1 MVGGAFPVARCAA
14 RCGMPSL
21 GTLYRST
28 AKRLLTLCSLDFPAD
43 KVEISFEPALL
54 GMFVLTLYEGRGL
67 GENDP
72 ASRPNPYVVATL
84 GEM

>member
-1 MVGGAFPVARCAA
+1 MQRTWRIDSLLSRC
-14 RCGMPSL
+14 
-21 GTLYRST
+21 
-28 AKRLLTLCSLDFPAD
+28 FPAD
-43 KVEISFEPALL
+43 QVEISFEPALL

>member
-1 MVGGAFPVARCAA
+1 MLHRCAIGCEPASWAPLQSNAA
-14 RCGMPSL
+14 RYEVLVTRVSPS
-21 GTLYRST
+21 
-28 AKRLLTLCSLDFPAD
+28 DQ
-43 KVEISFEPALL
+43 VEISFEPALL
-54 GMFVLTLYEGRGL
+54 GMFVLTLYEGKGL

>member
-1 MVGGAFPVARCAA
+1 M
-14 RCGMPSL
+14 
-21 GTLYRST
+21 
-28 AKRLLTLCSLDFPAD
+28 
-43 KVEISFEPALL
+43 EISFEPALL
-54 GMFVLTLYEGRGL
+54 GMFVLTLYEGKGL